1 MKKLFFTLVVVLTA
15 QLGTAQSTFKDDV
28 IKFLQISGSN
38 AQMDVAKKQILGMI
52 PEAKHAE
59 FNKEFDATMPSF
71 YDKVAE
77 VYMKEY
83 THDDL
88 KQMIKFYESP
98 IGKKISAKAGTIYE
112 QSMLVGQ
119 EWGMELQGILMKYMQ

>member
-98 IGKKISAKAGTIYE
+98 IGKKISTKAGTIYE